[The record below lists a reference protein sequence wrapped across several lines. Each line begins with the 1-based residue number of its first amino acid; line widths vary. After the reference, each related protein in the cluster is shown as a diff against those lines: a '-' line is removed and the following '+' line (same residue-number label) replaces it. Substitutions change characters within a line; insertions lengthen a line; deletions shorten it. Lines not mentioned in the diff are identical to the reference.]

1 MEASVQNA
9 FELGSYA
16 MTVMFA
22 KPAEFR
28 YPAVASAV
36 AVSLAAGLFA
46 SSVRRRR
53 GHLVHTPACFGRM
66 EMKHRPEAGYRRL
79 VD

>member
-1 MEASVQNA
+1 MQNA
-9 FELGSYA
+9 SELGSYA

-46 SSVRRRR
+46 SSVRRKR
-53 GHLVHTPACFGRM
+53 GHLVHTPACFGGM
-66 EMKHRPEAGYRRL
+66 EMKRRPEAGYRRL